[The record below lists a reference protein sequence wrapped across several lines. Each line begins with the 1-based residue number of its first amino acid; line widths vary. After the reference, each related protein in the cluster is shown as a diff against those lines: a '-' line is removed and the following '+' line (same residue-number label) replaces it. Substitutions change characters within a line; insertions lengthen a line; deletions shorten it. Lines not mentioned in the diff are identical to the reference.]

1 MPDPAENV
9 TGDPVEA
16 TLAMTREGA
25 TRRALRRIEKYVG
38 METPSGNE
46 AALTA
51 LSHHIEAELATIG
64 GRVESFPVP
73 GLGRNLRAT
82 FEGAEPDLEPI
93 LVLGHLDT
101 VHPIGTLGKQ
111 PFRISGERVEGPGV
125 YDMKSGI
132 ALMIE
137 ALAILAERGE
147 RPHRTIRLIL
157 TCDEE
162 IGSHGAV
169 DLFRESADGAFAAL
183 VPEPCNEDGSVKTR
197 RKGVGTYRIDV
208 YGKAAHAG
216 IEPEKAVSAIAEL
229 ADQVRTI
236 LALARPGIGTTLNI
250 GTIGGGTASN
260 VVPAHAWATIDTRF
274 IEPAEGERLD
284 TGLAALQPERAGAKV
299 VVKRTEIR
307 PPLVRTPAVVALYGQ
322 ARDLASGL
330 GVEIG
335 EGISGGG
342 SDGSLI
348 AGFGVPVLDGL
359 GPRGGGAHAASEHIL
374 LPDLPFRLAFYVR
387 LLGRV

>member
-1 MPDPAENV
+1 MPVPPES
-9 TGDPVEA
+9 TSGDPIEA
-16 TLAMTREGA
+16 TLAMTREEA
-25 TRRALRRIEKYVG
+25 TKRVLDRIEKYVV
-38 METPSGNE
+38 METPSHNE
-46 AALTA
+46 AALTG
-51 LSHHIEAELATIG
+51 LSRHIEQELTSIG
-64 GRVESFPVP
+64 GRVESFAVP

-82 FEGAEPDLEPI
+82 FEGAEPALEPV

-101 VHPIGTLGKQ
+101 VHPIGTLENQ
-111 PFRISGERVEGPGV
+111 PFRIAGERVEGPGV
-125 YDMKSGI
+125 YDMKSGV
-132 ALMIE
+132 ALVIE
-137 ALAILAERGE
+137 ALASLVERGL
-147 RPHRTIRLIL
+147 RPRRTTRLIL

-183 VPEPCNEDGSVKTR
+183 VPEPCNEDGSAKTR

-229 ADQVRTI
+229 ADQIRAI
-236 LALARPGIGTTLNI
+236 LALARPAIGTTLNI

-274 IEPAEGERLD
+274 VDPAEGERLD
-284 TGLAALQPERAGAKV
+284 AELSALRPERAGARV
-299 VVKRTEIR
+299 AVKRTEIR
-307 PPLVRTPAVVALYGQ
+307 PPLVRTPAVAGLYEQ

-335 EGISGGG
+335 EGMSGGG

-348 AGFGVPVLDGL
+348 ASFGLPALDGL
-359 GPRGGGAHAASEHIL
+359 GPRGGGAHAVNEHIL
-374 LPDLPFRLAFYVR
+374 LSDLPFRLALYVR
-387 LLGRV
+387 LLSRL